1 MDPDEG
7 IYLVPC
13 EGVHTFGMKFP
24 IDVAFLDSKG
34 TVLAVHH
41 GLKPWRISKILFR
54 ARGVLELAAGVLR
67 ETGTETGD
75 VIEFLPNNDPQ
86 ASPARQ

>member
-1 MDPDEG
+1 MLPDEG

-41 GLKPWRISKILFR
+41 GLKPWRISKLLFR
-54 ARGVLELAAGVLR
+54 ARGVLELAAGRLR
-67 ETGTETGD
+67 QTETEIGD
-75 VIEFLPNNDPQ
+75 VLEFLPNDV
-86 ASPARQ
+86 SHSRPARQ